1 MDQIADCAPC
11 VGQDTSASSLS
22 RFFPPGTGQTVNF
35 ATFLNTLSQLMSL
48 MSSSQELINALA
60 AFDDDDN
67 GQVDVAELRDALLHT
82 APEDGGAPLTERQ
95 IDEVFNGFT
104 GRRAFGGRGA
114 KSGGMGK
121 RGEVFQ
127 YHDFVRSV
135 VGGGENGN
143 NGKREAGTAPA

>member
-1 MDQIADCAPC
+1 
-11 VGQDTSASSLS
+11 
-22 RFFPPGTGQTVNF
+22 
-35 ATFLNTLSQLMSL
+35 
-48 MSSSQELINALA
+48 MSSSQELLNSLA

-67 GQVDVAELRDALLHT
+67 GQIDVAELRDALLHT
-82 APEDGGAPLTERQ
+82 LPEDGGAPLTEQQ
-95 IDEVFNGFT
+95 IDEVFSGFT

-114 KSGGMGK
+114 KAGAVK

-143 NGKREAGTAPA
+143 NGRREAGAAQA

>member
-1 MDQIADCAPC
+1 
-11 VGQDTSASSLS
+11 
-22 RFFPPGTGQTVNF
+22 
-35 ATFLNTLSQLMSL
+35 
-48 MSSSQELINALA
+48 MSSSQELLNALA

-67 GQVDVAELRDALLHT
+67 GQIDVAELRDALLHT
-82 APEDGGAPLTERQ
+82 VPEDGGKPLTAQQ
-95 IDEVFNGFT
+95 IDEVMSGFT

-114 KSGGMGK
+114 KAAAMGK

-143 NGKREAGTAPA
+143 NGRREAGTAQG